1 MLTNK
6 PDDLENIEIW
16 IRFLDSMIMKKYSNG
31 PKEEISY
38 PDSFIMVRL
47 ARPSNFKFP
56 GLISLS
62 VFLRKLG
69 LFSLI

>member
-1 MLTNK
+1 MMTTLVFMHTGNYGH
-6 PDDLENIEIW
+6 DRENNIVNT
-16 IRFLDSMIMKKYSNG
+16 SYSLA
-31 PKEEISY
+31 KDEISY

-47 ARPSNFKFP
+47 TRPSNFKFP

>member
-1 MLTNK
+1 MDAVSALLFK
-6 PDDLENIEIW
+6 VVGVKD
-16 IRFLDSMIMKKYSNG
+16 
-31 PKEEISY
+31 EISY

-47 ARPSNFKFP
+47 TRPSNFKFP